1 MQAETP
7 EITDPIQLK
16 RVGRE
21 LAAPFTLDMPDDE
34 PLRALEIYRHLPGR
48 RLTFRA
54 RWGRKQVVAKLFFRR
69 REYRRD
75 REGLEAL
82 QGNGIPT
89 PAVLCHLVDR
99 RRRVFLM
106 VSEYL
111 DQPLSLEA
119 ACHQGEPAAAVEL
132 LRKAVA
138 LIGRGHRAGL
148 VQTDI
153 HLDNFLLH
161 GDDLYLIDGG
171 GIQAAGQVSVVER
184 TRNLALFFAQLTPDF
199 DSLLPEVLEAYG
211 DGAPALDSLRR
222 TTLLR
227 REERIRDYQGKTL
240 RTCSE
245 FVATRSWFKKTVIRR
260 DCLGGE
266 VEQQLADPEA
276 AMGGGRV
283 LKSGN
288 TATVARVG
296 DQVIKR
302 YNIKDWQ
309 HALDRCWRPS
319 RARASWCNGLRLR
332 LLGIATPR
340 PLALQE
346 NRFGPLWRGGYL
358 ICDHIAGD
366 DLLAWVER
374 HQQVPPWIGG
384 EVRRLFDILWSARV
398 GHGDM
403 KATNLIVAGDRL
415 VLLDLDAM
423 AYYARPGRFRAAHRK
438 DLGRFIDNWRGEP
451 RRHFIELLQPCLDRV
466 GLQPGNEPKD
476 IT

>member
-1 MQAETP
+1 M
-7 EITDPIQLK
+7 DPIRLK
-16 RVGRE
+16 GAGRE
-21 LAAPFTLDMPDDE
+21 LAAPFTLAMPDNE
-34 PLRALEIYRHLPGR
+34 PLTAEAVYRHLPGR

-54 RWGRKQVVAKLFFRR
+54 RWGSKDVVAKLFFRR

-75 REGLEAL
+75 RQGLEAL

-89 PAVLCHLVDR
+89 PAVLCHLVDPG
-99 RRRVFLM
+99 RRVFLII
-106 VSEYL
+106 SEYL
-111 DQPLSLEA
+111 DQPLPLEA
-119 ACHQGEPAAAVEL
+119 ACHQGGHSARLEL
-132 LRKAVA
+132 LRQAVA
-138 LIGRGHRAGL
+138 LVGRCHRAGL
-148 VQTDI
+148 VPADI

-161 GDDLYLIDGG
+161 GDDLYLVDGG
-171 GIQAAGQVSVVER
+171 GIQVAGQVPVVER
-184 TRNLALFFAQLTPDF
+184 TRNLALFFAQLIPDF
-199 DSLLPEVLEAYG
+199 DSLLPEVLDAYG
-211 DGAPALDSLRR
+211 DGAPDLDSLQR

-227 REERIRDYQGKTL
+227 REQRIRDYQCKAL

-245 FVATRSWFKKTVIRR
+245 FIASRTWFKKTVIRR
-260 DCLGGE
+260 DCLVGE
-266 VEQQLADPEA
+266 VEQQLADPER
-276 AMGGGRV
+276 AMAGGRV

-288 TATVARVG
+288 TATVVRAG

-302 YNIKDWQ
+302 YNIKGWQ

-319 RARASWCNGLRLR
+319 RARASWRNGLRLR

-374 HQQVPPWIGG
+374 HQQVPPWIDR
-384 EVRRLFDILWSARV
+384 EVRRLFDILWFARV

-423 AYYARPGRFRAAHRK
+423 AYYARPGRFRGAHRK

-451 RRHFIELLQPCLDRV
+451 RRHFIDLLQPCLDRV
-466 GLQPGNEPKD
+466 GLQPDNEPKD